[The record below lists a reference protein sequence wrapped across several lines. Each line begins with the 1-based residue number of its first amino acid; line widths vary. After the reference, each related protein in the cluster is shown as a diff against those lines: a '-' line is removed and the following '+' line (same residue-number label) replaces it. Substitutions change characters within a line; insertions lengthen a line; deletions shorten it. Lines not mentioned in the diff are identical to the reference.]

1 MEDRDRMMTNI
12 TIIIKKKQQKKNN
25 NKEFGKPEKGR
36 KLQSKMLEIHKSQTN
51 LDLKPKYKK
60 KQ

>member
-36 KLQSKMLEIHKSQTN
+36 KLQSKMLEIHKS
-51 LDLKPKYKK
+51 
-60 KQ
+60 